1 MLIFE
6 MLDKAKADTLLPPL
20 FRILYDNM
28 DAIAPTGAG
37 FDADFNEWFGA
48 VRPAI
53 EKPQR
58 NIILIR
64 RGRSLLGFFQYYVN
78 NTTFM
83 MEELQLIPRAQGT
96 GVFEALY
103 EVMRGLVPESTPFVE
118 AYAHKLNLKSQG
130 ILRHLGLEKIGEENN
145 CLHFRGSVKGM
156 FDILSK
162 SEVKKPEYQ
171 ALLSR

>member
-28 DAIAPTGAG
+28 DEIAPTGEG

-58 NIILIR
+58 NIIRQIYDRAYLNASR
-64 RGRSLLGFFQYYVN
+64 RFQ
-78 NTTFM
+78 F
-83 MEELQLIPRAQGT
+83 
-96 GVFEALY
+96 
-103 EVMRGLVPESTPFVE
+103 VPGYRRTPC
-118 AYAHKLNLKSQG
+118 YAH
-130 ILRHLGLEKIGEENN
+130 
-145 CLHFRGSVKGM
+145 HFRI
-156 FDILSK
+156 DTEI
-162 SEVKKPEYQ
+162 
-171 ALLSR
+171 